1 MVIVN
6 VCTGLLG
13 LYALSLSPV
22 ISYDSKFP
30 FPIKEDMIKKIDGI
44 ELDNTFFYRLPLF
57 FSPKE
62 ELQWWQLQGRV
73 YNALRGKNSAMVE
86 FVDRDGIIRNI
97 QAPVNNNM
105 PVAEVIKMTWPIYL
119 AALIHIISAVS
130 VFKRQHSSPGIV
142 LAFFL
147 LFCGLYLISSAP
159 IVNRSI
165 TLVPLHFKI
174 LTMANYIATG
184 GLITLV
190 HFSLI
195 FPEPKELIK
204 KSPFISYAVIY
215 GYLFLVTVLYLTE
228 LTAFASSDPFLF
240 LWISVIIGAFVHSI
254 IKEKDMF
261 LKKQISLSLL
271 APLLVAV
278 IFTIFNF
285 LPGLLGTTSM
295 KFTYFALFSL
305 ILPYALP
312 SALDNSRLY
321 LEKLEIERNSQKE
334 KERIRQDLHDDVLND
349 LANISVSSE
358 LTLAFLEKD
367 IDGAKERLNMIRDTA
382 RDSSRQLRG
391 LLWITDESC
400 KTWIDFSSH
409 LRRYGISLV
418 KFLDIDFE
426 MEVNGHVATLG
437 SPSPTIRACLFRVFR
452 EAMTNIIKHS
462 RADAIRARL
471 SGDDAGIIFEIKDN
485 GKGFDAEAVEEGHYG
500 LGNMQKRMEEIGGS
514 LAIESGHLQGSK
526 ISFRIPLD

>member
-6 VCTGLLG
+6 MFIGLLG
-13 LYALSLSPV
+13 TYTLSRSPV
-22 ISYDSKFP
+22 ISYNSELP
-30 FPIKEDMIKKIDGI
+30 FPIREDMIKRIEGV

-57 FSPKE
+57 LTPKE
-62 ELQWWQLQGRV
+62 EAQWWKLQTRV
-73 YNALRGKNSAMVE
+73 YEAIRDRNSVMLE
-86 FVDRDGIIRNI
+86 FVDRDGVARTI
-97 QAPVNNNM
+97 QAPVDNM
-105 PVAEVIKMTWPIYL
+105 PVVEVIKMTWPIYL

-130 VFKRQHSSPGIV
+130 VFKRQQPGPGAV
-142 LAFFL
+142 LGFFL

-165 TLVPLHFKI
+165 TLVPSYFKI
-174 LTMANYIATG
+174 LTMANYIASG

-195 FPEPKELIK
+195 FPEPKKFIK
-204 KSPFISYAVIY
+204 KFPLIPFAVIY
-215 GYLFLVTVLYLTE
+215 GFLFLVTILYLAGI
-228 LTAFASSDPFLF
+228 TAFASSDPFLF
-240 LWISVIIGAFVHSI
+240 LWISVIIAAFIHSI
-254 IKEKDMF
+254 IKEKDIF
-261 LKKQISLSLL
+261 LRKQISLSLL

-295 KFTYFALFSL
+295 RFAYFALFSL

-321 LEKLEIERNSQKE
+321 LEKLEIERTSQKE

-367 IDGAKERLNMIRDTA
+367 IHGARERLNMIRDTA

-391 LLWITDESC
+391 LLCITDESC
-400 KTWIDFSSH
+400 KTWIDFSSY

-426 MEVNGHVATLG
+426 MEVNHHVAALS
-437 SPSPTIRACLFRVFR
+437 SPSPTIRACLFRIFR
-452 EAMTNIIKHS
+452 EAMANIIKHS
-462 RADAIRARL
+462 GANAIRVRL
-471 SGDDAGIIFEIKDN
+471 TRDDAGIIFEIEDN
-485 GKGFDAEAVEEGHYG
+485 GKGFNSDMVKEGHYG
-500 LGNMQKRMEEIGGS
+500 LGNMRKRVEEMGGS

-526 ISFRIPLD
+526 IWFRVPVS